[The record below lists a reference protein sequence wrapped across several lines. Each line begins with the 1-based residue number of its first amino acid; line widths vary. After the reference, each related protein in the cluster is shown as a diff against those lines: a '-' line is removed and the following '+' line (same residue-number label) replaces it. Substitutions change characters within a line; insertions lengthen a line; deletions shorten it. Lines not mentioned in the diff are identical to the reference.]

1 MTRVLL
7 IKTSSLGDVI
17 HCLPAA
23 SDLAREVPGIEL
35 DWLVEEGLAEIP
47 HLHGGVARVIPVA
60 VRRWRQAPLSAETRR
75 AVGELRRTLRS
86 AGYDSV
92 IDAQGLI
99 RTAWLGRLA
108 GAPLCGYDI
117 RSIREPLASLW
128 YDHRFPVSVTVHAAE
143 RMRRLVAQAMGYQ
156 LPAEADYGLA
166 VEPARPAWLP
176 AGRYLIALH
185 ATARPDK
192 AWDEAR
198 WIALAGRAADA
209 GLTVIAPWGSPA
221 ERERSAR
228 IAAAVPRAIAP
239 PRLSFA
245 ELAGV
250 MAGAAA
256 VVGVDTGLTHLASAV
271 GAPVVALY
279 LASWAEFNGVI
290 GPGFIANLGGPGETP
305 AVEAVWAAMEKALAH
320 GRRTGP
326 WRPQFVEPSPELA
339 RRRRFRPSNSRAVVD
354 GR

>member
-1 MTRVLL
+1 
-7 IKTSSLGDVI
+7 
-17 HCLPAA
+17 
-23 SDLAREVPGIEL
+23 
-35 DWLVEEGLAEIP
+35 VEEGLAEIP
-47 HLHGGVARVIPVA
+47 RLHGGLAAVVPIPM
-60 VRRWRQAPLSAETRR
+60 RRWRREPFAARTRTEM
-75 AVGELRRTLRS
+75 AELRRTLRAS
-86 AGYDSV
+86 AYERV

-108 GAPLCGYDI
+108 GAPVCGYDL

-128 YDHRFPVSVTVHAAE
+128 YDRRYPVSVTVHAAE
-143 RMRRLVAQAMGYQ
+143 RMGYE

-166 VEPARPAWLP
+166 AAPLRPDWLP
-176 AGRYLIALH
+176 DGPYLIALH

-192 AWDEAR
+192 AWDAAN
-198 WIALAGRAADA
+198 WIALSRLAAAA
-209 GLTVIAPWGSPA
+209 GLTVVAPWGSPA
-221 ERERSAR
+221 ERDRSER
-228 IAAAVPRAIAP
+228 IAAAAPGAVSP
-239 PRLSFA
+239 PRLNYT

-305 AVEAVWAAMEKALAH
+305 AVKAVWAAMEKALA
-320 GRRTGP
+320 
-326 WRPQFVEPSPELA
+326 
-339 RRRRFRPSNSRAVVD
+339 
-354 GR
+354 